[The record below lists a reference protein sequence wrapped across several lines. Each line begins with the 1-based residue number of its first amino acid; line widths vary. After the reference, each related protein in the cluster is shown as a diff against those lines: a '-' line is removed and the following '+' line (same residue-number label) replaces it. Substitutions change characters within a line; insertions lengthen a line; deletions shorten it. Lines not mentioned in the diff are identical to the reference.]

1 MFYKKQ
7 FKVCIDKW
15 LLSKKPVIKET
26 TYSKY
31 INIIDSHIRPKL
43 GNIPINKINSELL
56 SEFVNNEMEYGNL
69 ETKGKL
75 NNNTVREI
83 INILKQILKYNEI
96 YIQIPLP
103 HSTKKDIVILN
114 ENERNKLER
123 YLLLNDNN
131 RYTLGILLTL
141 YTGMRIGEICAL
153 KWKNIDL
160 KRKVIIVNSTV
171 SRVKNLNNSMKN
183 KTKLIVEN
191 AKTINSI
198 RKIPIPKSL
207 MEILNKAKEK
217 DEYYFL
223 TSSEKI
229 IDPRNYENQYKKI
242 LKRAG
247 IKENYSY
254 HILRHTFATRCIALG
269 FDPKTLQE
277 ILGHSNIKLTL
288 SLYVHPTEKMKTTYM
303 NKLILKQ

>member
-7 FKVCIDKW
+7 FEVCIDKW

-31 INIIDSHIRPKL
+31 ITIIDSHIRPKL

-56 SEFVNNEMEYGNL
+56 SKFVNNEMEYGNL

-103 HSTKKDIVILN
+103 HSTKKDIVILS

-123 YLLLNDNN
+123 YLLLNNN
-131 RYTLGILLTL
+131 RYTFGILLTL

-160 KRKVIIVNSTV
+160 KKKVITINSTI
-171 SRVKNLNNSMKN
+171 SRVKNLNNNIQN

-207 MEILNKAKEK
+207 IEILNKVKGK

-223 TSSEKI
+223 TGSEKI

-242 LKRAG
+242 LKCAG
-247 IKENYSY
+247 INENYSY
-254 HILRHTFATRCIALG
+254 HTLRHTFATRCIALG

-277 ILGHSNIKLTL
+277 ILGHSNIKITL
-288 SLYVHPTEKMKTTYM
+288 SLYVHPTEKMKTTCM

>member
-7 FKVCIDKW
+7 FEVCIDKW

-31 INIIDSHIRPKL
+31 ITIIDSHIRPKL

-56 SEFVNNEMEYGNL
+56 SKFVNNEMEYGNL

-103 HSTKKDIVILN
+103 HSTKKDIVILS

-123 YLLLNDNN
+123 YLILNNN
-131 RYTLGILLTL
+131 RYTFGILLTLYIGILLTL

-160 KRKVIIVNSTV
+160 KKKVITINSTV
-171 SRVKNLNNSMKN
+171 SRVKNLNNNIQN

-198 RKIPIPKSL
+198 RNIPIPKSL
-207 MEILNKAKEK
+207 IEI
-217 DEYYFL
+217 
-223 TSSEKI
+223 
-229 IDPRNYENQYKKI
+229 
-242 LKRAG
+242 
-247 IKENYSY
+247 
-254 HILRHTFATRCIALG
+254 
-269 FDPKTLQE
+269 
-277 ILGHSNIKLTL
+277 
-288 SLYVHPTEKMKTTYM
+288 
-303 NKLILKQ
+303 

>member
-7 FKVCIDKW
+7 FEVCIDKW

-31 INIIDSHIRPKL
+31 ITIIDSHIRPKL

-56 SEFVNNEMEYGNL
+56 SKFVNNEMEYGNL

-103 HSTKKDIVILN
+103 HSTKKDIVILS

-123 YLLLNDNN
+123 YLILNNN
-131 RYTLGILLTL
+131 RYTFGILLTL

-153 KWKNIDL
+153 KWKNIL
-160 KRKVIIVNSTV
+160 Q
-171 SRVKNLNNSMKN
+171 
-183 KTKLIVEN
+183 LIVLLVVL
-191 AKTINSI
+191 
-198 RKIPIPKSL
+198 KI
-207 MEILNKAKEK
+207 
-217 DEYYFL
+217 
-223 TSSEKI
+223 
-229 IDPRNYENQYKKI
+229 
-242 LKRAG
+242 
-247 IKENYSY
+247 
-254 HILRHTFATRCIALG
+254 
-269 FDPKTLQE
+269 
-277 ILGHSNIKLTL
+277 
-288 SLYVHPTEKMKTTYM
+288 
-303 NKLILKQ
+303 